1 MTRRN
6 PHAGIV
12 SGGGF
17 GLAPLSE
24 HDFRQIHLATLEVLE
39 KTGLFIESPEAL
51 DLYADGGCTVD
62 RETRTVRF
70 PPHVV
75 EDAIASAP
83 ESIALY
89 GRGNPAHDVVLEP
102 GRVGF
107 TNFSEGLQYVDPRSG
122 ERRDATKQDLADIAR
137 MADYLSEID
146 TFGVA
151 VGARDAPVRTAAIHN
166 AEAQL
171 LNTTK
176 PVDAGP
182 IDGKDVRD
190 IAAMAAALV
199 GGEDELR
206 ARPILFMGAC
216 PVSPLKIPTDACEI
230 IIECARAGVADNIL
244 SMAMSGASSPV
255 TVAGTLVVHNAE
267 VLAGLVLAQLAE
279 RGAPVIYG
287 SSTTAMDMRL
297 ATASVGS
304 PECGIIS
311 ACVAY
316 IAKQYRLPSFVAGA

>member
-1 MTRRN
+1 
-6 PHAGIV
+6 
-12 SGGGF
+12 
-17 GLAPLSE
+17 
-24 HDFRQIHLATLEVLE
+24 
-39 KTGLFIESPEAL
+39 
-51 DLYADGGCTVD
+51 
-62 RETRTVRF
+62 
-70 PPHVV
+70 
-75 EDAIASAP
+75 
-83 ESIALY
+83 
-89 GRGNPAHDVVLEP
+89 
-102 GRVGF
+102 
-107 TNFSEGLQYVDPRSG
+107 
-122 ERRDATKQDLADIAR
+122 
-137 MADYLSEID
+137 
-146 TFGVA
+146 
-151 VGARDAPVRTAAIHN
+151 
-166 AEAQL
+166 
-171 LNTTK
+171 
-176 PVDAGP
+176 
-182 IDGKDVRD
+182 
-190 IAAMAAALV
+190 MAAALV

-216 PVSPLKIPTDACEI
+216 PVSPLKIPAEACEI
-230 IIECARAGVADNIL
+230 IIECARAGLADNIL

>member
-1 MTRRN
+1 MTKRN
-6 PHAGIV
+6 PRAGIV
-12 SGGGF
+12 EGGGF

-24 HDFRQIHLATLEVLE
+24 GDFRQIHLSTLEVLE
-39 KTGLFIESPEAL
+39 RTGLFIESDEAI
-51 DLYADGGCTVD
+51 DLYADGGCAVD
-62 RETRTVRF
+62 RETHVVRF

-75 EDAIASAP
+75 EDAIHAAP
-83 ESIALY
+83 ERILLY
-89 GRGNPAHDVVLEP
+89 GRGNEAHDVILEP

-107 TNFSEGLQYVDPRSG
+107 TNFSEGLQFVDPRDG
-122 ERRDATKQDLADIAR
+122 GRRDSTKQDLADIAR
-137 MADYLSEID
+137 MADALSEID

-151 VGARDAPVRTAAIHN
+151 VGAHDVPPATAAVHN

-182 IDGKDVRD
+182 LNRDDVLD
-190 IAAMAAALV
+190 IVAMASALV
-199 GGEDELR
+199 GGRDELR
-206 ARPILFMGAC
+206 QRPILFMGAC
-216 PVSPLKIPTDACEI
+216 PVSPLKIPTEATEV
-230 IIECARAGVADNIL
+230 IIECARQGIADNIL

-255 TVAGTLVVHNAE
+255 TLAGTLVVHNAE

-287 SSTTAMDMRL
+287 SSTTAMDLRL

-304 PECGIIS
+304 PECGMIG
-311 ACVAY
+311 ACIAY
-316 IAKQYRLPSFVAGA
+316 MARRYCLPSFVAGA